1 MSALNENGISMILI
15 MRPMMHKT
23 AVYNYGES
31 DDYQALRLPYGNE
44 SFAMTVLLPKKNTN
58 VVPKVPTAEEWESLN
73 RRMVGKTVDVKLPRV
88 ETDTDID
95 LRSIM
100 IALGMPDAFDDKKA
114 NFRYFCNT
122 DVYIGLMKQVA
133 KIKLDEDGT
142 EAAAVTVI
150 GVEYS
155 LGPDTEEPKIINFH
169 ANHPFLYVISEQ
181 KTGAIFFIGQ
191 YTGY

>member
-1 MSALNENGISMILI
+1 
-15 MRPMMHKT
+15 MHKT
-23 AVYNYGES
+23 AVFDYGEN

-44 SFAMTVLLPKKNTN
+44 SFTMTVLLPKKDTYEA
-58 VVPKVPTAEEWESLN
+58 VPKVPTAEEWESLN
-73 RRMVGKTVDVKLPRV
+73 RRMVGKTVDVKMPRI

-95 LRSIM
+95 LKSIM
-100 IALGMPDAFDDKKA
+100 IALGMPDAFNEKKA
-114 NFRYFCNT
+114 DFRYFCNA

-133 KIKLDEDGT
+133 KIKLDEEGT

-150 GVEYS
+150 GVDYA

-169 ANHPFLYVISEQ
+169 ANHPFLYVISER